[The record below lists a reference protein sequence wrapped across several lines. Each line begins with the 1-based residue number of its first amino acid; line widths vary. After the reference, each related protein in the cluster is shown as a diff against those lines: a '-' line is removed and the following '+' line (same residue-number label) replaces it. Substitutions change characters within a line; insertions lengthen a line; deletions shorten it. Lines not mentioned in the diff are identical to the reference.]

1 MDQLA
6 ESDIPFSA
14 DIYTMNGDMI
24 ASVKS
29 IDEKDGHNIYIKFSN
44 RKYYIVLVNED
55 GKSTESGNY
64 SIWK

>member
-1 MDQLA
+1 VA

-29 IDEKDGHNIYIKFSN
+29 IDEKDCYVTHIKFEN
-44 RKYYIVLVNED
+44 KKYYIVLVNED
-55 GKSTESGNY
+55 GRSTENGSY
-64 SIWK
+64 SIWKWK